1 MATLRSKQ
9 WVTCVPYI
17 SETRQVYT
25 LDLLDEAWSSGRQRW
40 GSVAPGRM
48 REGCGFQGLVRSDA
62 IS

>member
-1 MATLRSKQ
+1 MATPRSKK

-17 SETRQVYT
+17 SETGQVYT
-25 LDLLDEAWSSGRQRW
+25 SDLLGEAWSSGRPRW
-40 GSVAPGRM
+40 GSVAPERM